1 MFKYLDID
9 RMSGSVC
16 YMNKRGVMM
25 FNYKKLFIILMVVL
39 LATMGV
45 NAEDT
50 KIFLDG
56 NKIEFNESSGFPFVD
71 QNNRT
76 LVPLRVVLETFGASV
91 SWDSNKRMVIAE
103 KEDIS
108 VGIKV
113 GSQFIT
119 VNGASIQTDTSAV
132 IKNGRTFLPIRAVME
147 AFKCDVNWNAYNRSI
162 DIVTNDYK
170 TDSNQVSGL
179 KTPNLNEIESWG
191 YQIQGLSEDGAI
203 EKLVESDYDML
214 VLEPTRT
221 DKDESEFD
229 TKGMVD
235 KLKVTSGSNDAN
247 RKLVIAYIDI
257 GQAEDWRWYWDWTVG
272 WEDEK
277 PSDWPDFIV
286 TKDADGWEGN
296 YTVKF
301 WDEAWKNITIYGV
314 DSSREDYNSI
324 IDEVI
329 DDGFDGIYLDW
340 VEAFEDADV
349 LEVAEEEGIDA
360 QEEMIKFI
368 GEMRTYARKRNP
380 NFVII
385 QQNGSYLCDEK
396 DHAFD
401 VVDGIAQEGVWYTNL
416 ADKEWDDPL
425 GYDQETEEEYTGEY
439 LTQLKIYQDA
449 GIKVFNVEYTVNY
462 VDEVTQKSIDLGYV
476 PYCSRSSLEKI
487 IEE

>member
-1 MFKYLDID
+1 M
-9 RMSGSVC
+9 GS
-16 YMNKRGVMM
+16 K
-25 FNYKKLFIILMVVL
+25 
-39 LATMGV
+39 
-45 NAEDT
+45 
-50 KIFLDG
+50 
-56 NKIEFNESSGFPFVD
+56 
-71 QNNRT
+71 
-76 LVPLRVVLETFGASV
+76 
-91 SWDSNKRMVIAE
+91 
-103 KEDIS
+103 
-108 VGIKV
+108 
-113 GSQFIT
+113 FIT
-119 VNGASIQTDTSAV
+119 VNGATIQTDTSAV
-132 IKNGRTFLPIRAVME
+132 IKDGRTFLPIRAVME

-162 DIVTNDYK
+162 DIVSSNYK
-170 TDSNQVSGL
+170 TDTSKDTDL
-179 KTPNLNEIESWG
+179 KTPDLNEIESWG
-191 YQIQGLSEDGAI
+191 YQIQGLSEDGAV

-235 KLKVTSGSNDAN
+235 KLKATSGSNDAN
-247 RKLVIAYIDI
+247 RKLIIAYIDI
-257 GQAEDWRWYWDWTVG
+257 GQAEDWRWYWDWTLG

-314 DSSREDYNSI
+314 ESSEEDYNSI

-329 DDGFDGIYLDW
+329 NDGFDGIYLDW

-380 NFVII
+380 DFVII

-439 LTQLKIYQDA
+439 LIQLEKYQDA
-449 GIKVFNVEYTVNY
+449 GIKVFNVEYTVN
-462 VDEVTQKSIDLGYV
+462 L
-476 PYCSRSSLEKI
+476 CR
-487 IEE
+487 